1 MPDVNTLKDQGNKAF
16 AAKDYDRAIELFTEA
31 IAIDPSNHVLFS
43 NRSAAK
49 AGKKQWAAALED
61 AEQTINLNTSWSKG
75 YARKGAALH
84 GARQYDE
91 AIEAYEAG
99 LQFEDSP
106 ALRKGLQEVKDAKSR
121 DGSESFG
128 LGKMFADPSLIGK
141 LATNP
146 RTQKHLADPAFVQK
160 LRLFQQNPALAESAL
175 QSDPRMIDVLGVA
188 MGIDMQGF
196 SRDDG
201 SDELPPG
208 FTPPPGPE
216 PSLPPGFTPP
226 PGFTSELRPI
236 PTKARTPSTPSASTS
251 RTPPAPA
258 PEPEDV
264 EMTEEDL
271 EEAKAKA
278 DALAAKA
285 QGAEHYKA
293 QRFSE
298 AAESFKKA
306 WDLWPKDITFL
317 GNLGAA
323 YLEAKEY
330 DQCIETCELAVEEGR
345 GLRADYKIIAKIFGR
360 IGTAYTAK
368 NDLLSAKK
376 YFQKSLSE
384 HRDATILAKLQ
395 ATEKAIVE
403 SDKQAYIDPAK
414 SAIAREEGNAA
425 FKGGDFAKA
434 VKLYEES
441 IKRDPSD
448 ARGYNNRAAAYM
460 KLMALAEA
468 LKDADKAIE
477 VDPTFVKAYIR
488 KATILQTMREYSKAL
503 EALQAASSADTA
515 DAHAQEIQ
523 AQEFKIQQ
531 SLFTQRAGE
540 TEEQTLDR
548 AMKDPEVAQIM
559 GDPVMQQI
567 LQQAQNNPGAL
578 QDHMKN
584 PVVRQKIMKLINAG
598 IIKTR

>member
-1 MPDVNTLKDQGNKAF
+1 MADVNALKDQGNKAF
-16 AAKDYDRAIELFTEA
+16 SAKDYDKAIELFTAA

-49 AGKKQWAAALED
+49 AGKKQWAMALED
-61 AEQTINLNTSWSKG
+61 AEQCIKLNQSWSKG

-84 GARQYDE
+84 GAKRFDE

-99 LQFEDSP
+99 LTLEDSP
-106 ALRKGLQEVKDAKSR
+106 ALRKGLQEVKDAKER
-121 DGSESFG
+121 VVSEPLG
-128 LGKMFADPSLIGK
+128 LGKMFADPNLIGK

-146 RTQKHLADPAFVQK
+146 RTQKHLADPAFMQK
-160 LRLFQQNPALAESAL
+160 LKLFQQNPALASSAL

-196 SRDDG
+196 SPDDG
-201 SDELPPG
+201 FDGLPPG
-208 FTPPPGPE
+208 YTPPSPRAR
-216 PSLPPGFTPP
+216 PPR
-226 PGFTSELRPI
+226 S
-236 PTKARTPSTPSASTS
+236 PSASTS
-251 RTPPAPA
+251 KTPPAPAPAPAPPA

-264 EMTEEDL
+264 EMTDEDA

-298 AAESFKKA
+298 AAEYFKKA

-330 DQCIETCELAVEEGR
+330 DQCIATCELAVEEGR

-368 NDLLSAKK
+368 NDLVSAKK

-395 ATEKAIVE
+395 ATEKAIAE
-403 SDKQAYIDPAK
+403 SERQAYIDPAK

-425 FKGGDFAKA
+425 FKNGDFAKA

-477 VDPTFVKAYIR
+477 VDPAFVKAYIR

-503 EALQAASSADTA
+503 EALQAASSVDTA
-515 DAHAQEIQ
+515 NAHAQEIQ

-531 SLFTQRAGE
+531 ALFTQRADE
-540 TEEQTLDR
+540 TEEQTLER

-567 LQQAQNNPGAL
+567 LQQAQGNPGAL

>member
-1 MPDVNTLKDQGNKAF
+1 MADVNALKDQGNKAF
-16 AAKDYDRAIELFTEA
+16 SAKDYDKAIELFTAA

-49 AGKKQWAAALED
+49 AGKKQWATALED
-61 AEQTINLNTSWSKG
+61 AEQCIKLNQSWSKG

-84 GARQYDE
+84 GAKRFDE

-99 LQFEDSP
+99 LTLEDSP
-106 ALRKGLQEVKDAKSR
+106 ALRKGLQEVKDAKER
-121 DGSESFG
+121 DVSEPLG
-128 LGKMFADPSLIGK
+128 LGKMFADPNLIGK

-146 RTQKHLADPAFVQK
+146 RTQKHLADPAFMQK
-160 LRLFQQNPALAESAL
+160 LKLFQQNPALASSAL

-196 SRDDG
+196 SPDDG
-201 SDELPPG
+201 FDGLPPG
-208 FTPPPGPE
+208 YTPPSPRAR
-216 PSLPPGFTPP
+216 PPR
-226 PGFTSELRPI
+226 S
-236 PTKARTPSTPSASTS
+236 PSASTS
-251 RTPPAPA
+251 KTPPAPAPAPAPPA

-264 EMTEEDL
+264 EMTDEDA

-298 AAESFKKA
+298 AAEHFKKA

-330 DQCIETCELAVEEGR
+330 DQCIATCELAVEEGR

-368 NDLLSAKK
+368 NDLVSAKK

-395 ATEKAIVE
+395 ATEKAIAE
-403 SDKQAYIDPAK
+403 SERQAYIDPAK

-425 FKGGDFAKA
+425 FKNGDFAKA

-477 VDPTFVKAYIR
+477 VDPAFVKAYIR

-503 EALQAASSADTA
+503 EALQAASSVDTA
-515 DAHAQEIQ
+515 NAHAQEIQ

-531 SLFTQRAGE
+531 ALFTQRADE
-540 TEEQTLDR
+540 TEEQTLER

-567 LQQAQNNPGAL
+567 LQQAQGNPGAL

>member
-1 MPDVNTLKDQGNKAF
+1 MSDVNALKDQGNKAF
-16 AAKDYDRAIELFTEA
+16 SAKDYDKAIELFTAA

-49 AGKKQWAAALED
+49 AGKRQWATALED
-61 AEQTINLNTSWSKG
+61 AEQCIKLNQSWSKG

-84 GARQYDE
+84 GARRYDE
-91 AIEAYEAG
+91 AVEAYEAG
-99 LQFEDSP
+99 LKFEDSP
-106 ALRKGLQEVKDAKSR
+106 ALRKGLQEVKDAKGK
-121 DGSESFG
+121 DGSDSLG
-128 LGKMFADPSLIGK
+128 LGKMFADPNLIGK

-160 LRLFQQNPALAESAL
+160 LKLFQQNPALADSAL
-175 QSDPRMIDVLGVA
+175 QSDSRMIDVLGVA

-196 SRDDG
+196 SPDDG
-201 SDELPPG
+201 FDGLPPG
-208 FTPPPGPE
+208 FKAPPPRARKPRTPP
-216 PSLPPGFTPP
+216 
-226 PGFTSELRPI
+226 
-236 PTKARTPSTPSASTS
+236 ASTS
-251 RTPPAPA
+251 KTPPAPTPAPAPA

-264 EMTEEDL
+264 EMTDEDA

-298 AAESFKKA
+298 AAEYFKKA
-306 WDLWPKDITFL
+306 WDLWSKDITFL

-330 DQCIETCELAVEEGR
+330 DQCITTCELAVEEGR

-368 NDLLSAKK
+368 NDLASAKK

-395 ATEKAIVE
+395 ATEKAIAEAERQSYV
-403 SDKQAYIDPAK
+403 DPAK

-425 FKGGDFAKA
+425 FKSGDFAKA

-515 DAHAQEIQ
+515 NAHAQEIQ

-531 SLFTQRAGE
+531 ALFTQRADE
-540 TEEQTLDR
+540 TEEQTLER

-567 LQQAQNNPGAL
+567 LQQAQGNPGAL

>member
-1 MPDVNTLKDQGNKAF
+1 MADVNALKDQGNKAF
-16 AAKDYDRAIELFTEA
+16 SAKDYDKAIELFTAA
-31 IAIDPSNHVLFS
+31 ITIDPSNHVLFS

-49 AGKKQWAAALED
+49 AGKKQWATALED
-61 AEQTINLNTSWSKG
+61 AEQCIKLNQSWSKG

-84 GARQYDE
+84 GAKRFDE

-99 LQFEDSP
+99 LTLEDSP
-106 ALRKGLQEVKDAKSR
+106 ALRKGLQEVKDAKER
-121 DGSESFG
+121 DVSEPLG
-128 LGKMFADPSLIGK
+128 LGKMFADPNLIGK

-146 RTQKHLADPAFVQK
+146 RTQKHLADPAFMQK
-160 LRLFQQNPALAESAL
+160 LKLFQQNPALASSAL

-196 SRDDG
+196 SPDDG
-201 SDELPPG
+201 FDGLPPG
-208 FTPPPGPE
+208 YTPPSPRAR
-216 PSLPPGFTPP
+216 PPR
-226 PGFTSELRPI
+226 S
-236 PTKARTPSTPSASTS
+236 PSASTS
-251 RTPPAPA
+251 KTPPAPAPAPAPPA

-264 EMTEEDL
+264 EMTDEDA

-298 AAESFKKA
+298 AAEHFKKA

-330 DQCIETCELAVEEGR
+330 DQCIATCELAVEEGR

-368 NDLLSAKK
+368 NDLVSAKK

-395 ATEKAIVE
+395 ATEKAIAE
-403 SDKQAYIDPAK
+403 SERQAYIDPAK

-425 FKGGDFAKA
+425 FKNGDFAKA

-477 VDPTFVKAYIR
+477 VDPAFVKAYIR

-503 EALQAASSADTA
+503 EALQAASSVDTA
-515 DAHAQEIQ
+515 NAHAQEIQ

-531 SLFTQRAGE
+531 ALFTQRADE
-540 TEEQTLDR
+540 TEEQTLER

-567 LQQAQNNPGAL
+567 LQQAQGNPGAL

>member
-1 MPDVNTLKDQGNKAF
+1 MSDVNALKDQGNKAF
-16 AAKDYDRAIELFTEA
+16 AGKDYNKAIELFTAA

-49 AGKKQWAAALED
+49 AGKKQWAEALVD
-61 AEQTINLNTSWSKG
+61 AEQCIKLNQSWSKG

-84 GARQYDE
+84 GARRYDE
-91 AIEAYEAG
+91 AVEAYEAG
-99 LQFEDSP
+99 LKFEDSP
-106 ALRKGLQEVKDAKSR
+106 ALRKGLQEVKDAKGR
-121 DGSESFG
+121 DSVSESLG
-128 LGKMFADPSLIGK
+128 LGKYFSDPNLIGK

-146 RTQKHLADPAFVQK
+146 RTQKHLSDPAFVQK
-160 LRLFQQNPALAESAL
+160 LQQFQNNPALADSAL
-175 QSDPRMIDVLGVA
+175 QSDSRMIDVLGVA

-196 SRDDG
+196 SRDDDFDG
-201 SDELPPG
+201 LPPG
-208 FTPPPGPE
+208 FKHGPPPTRQTRP
-216 PSLPPGFTPP
+216 
-226 PGFTSELRPI
+226 TS
-236 PTKARTPSTPSASTS
+236 SASS
-251 RTPPAPA
+251 SKAPPAPTPAPAPAAPA

-264 EMTEEDL
+264 EMTDEDA

-285 QGAEHYKA
+285 QGTEHYKA

-298 AAESFKKA
+298 AAEYFKKA

-330 DQCIETCELAVEEGR
+330 DQCIATCELAVEEGR

-368 NDLLSAKK
+368 NDLVSAKK
-376 YFQKSLSE
+376 YYQKSLAE

-403 SDKQAYIDPAK
+403 AERQAYIDPAK
-414 SAIAREEGNAA
+414 SATAREEGNAA
-425 FKGGDFAKA
+425 FKSGDFAKA

-477 VDPTFVKAYIR
+477 VDPAFVKAYIR

-515 DAHAQEIQ
+515 NAHAQEIQ

-531 SLFTQRAGE
+531 AMFTQRADE
-540 TEEQTLDR
+540 TEEQTLER

-567 LQQAQNNPGAL
+567 LQQAQGNPGAL

>member
-1 MPDVNTLKDQGNKAF
+1 MSDANALKDQGNKAF
-16 AAKDYDRAIELFTEA
+16 SAKDYDKAIELFTAA
-31 IAIDPSNHVLFS
+31 IALDPTNHVLFS

-49 AGKKQWAAALED
+49 AGKKQWATALED
-61 AEQTINLNTSWSKG
+61 AEQCIKLNQSWSKG

-84 GARQYDE
+84 GARRYDE
-91 AIEAYEAG
+91 AVEAYEAG
-99 LQFEDSP
+99 LEFEDSP
-106 ALRKGLQEVKDAKSR
+106 ALRKGLQDVKDAKGR

-128 LGKMFADPSLIGK
+128 LGRMFADPNLIGK

-160 LRLFQQNPALAESAL
+160 LKLFQQNPALADSAL

-208 FTPPPGPE
+208 FMGAP
-216 PSLPPGFTPP
+216 LP
-226 PGFTSELRPI
+226 
-236 PTKARTPSTPSASTS
+236 KARTPSASTS
-251 RTPPAPA
+251 RTPPAPKPAPAPA

-264 EMTEEDL
+264 EMTDEDA

-298 AAESFKKA
+298 AAEYFKKA

-376 YFQKSLSE
+376 YYQKSLSE

-403 SDKQAYIDPAK
+403 AERQSYLDPAK
-414 SAIAREEGNAA
+414 SAVAREEGNAA
-425 FKGGDFAKA
+425 FKSGDFAKA

-488 KATILQTMREYSKAL
+488 KATILQTMREYSKSL

-515 DAHAQEIQ
+515 NAHAQEIQ

-531 SLFTQRAGE
+531 ALFTQRADE
-540 TEEQTLDR
+540 TEEQTLER

-567 LQQAQNNPGAL
+567 LQQAQGNPGAL

>member
-1 MPDVNTLKDQGNKAF
+1 MSDVNALKDQGNKAF
-16 AAKDYDRAIELFTEA
+16 SAKDYDKAIELFTAA
-31 IAIDPSNHVLFS
+31 IALDSSNHVLFS
-43 NRSAAK
+43 NRSAAQ

-61 AEQTINLNTSWSKG
+61 AEQCVKLNLSWSKG

-84 GARQYDE
+84 GARRYDE

-99 LQFEDSP
+99 LQYEDSP
-106 ALRKGLQEVKDAKSR
+106 ALRKGLQEVKDAKGR

-128 LGKMFADPSLIGK
+128 LGKMFADPNLIGK

-160 LRLFQQNPALAESAL
+160 LKLFQQNPALADSAL

-208 FTPPPGPE
+208 FNLPSPGP
-216 PSLPPGFTPP
+216 
-226 PGFTSELRPI
+226 RRQ
-236 PTKARTPSTPSASTS
+236 ARTPTASASTS
-251 RTPPAPA
+251 KAPPTPAPAPA

-264 EMTEEDL
+264 EMSNEDA
-271 EEAKAKA
+271 EEAKDKA

-285 QGAEHYKA
+285 QGTEHYKA

-298 AAESFKKA
+298 AAEYFKKA

-323 YLEAKEY
+323 YLEAKEH
-330 DQCIETCELAVEEGR
+330 DKCIETCEMAVEEGR

-368 NDLLSAKK
+368 NDLPSAKK
-376 YFQKSLSE
+376 YYQKSLSE
-384 HRDATILAKLQ
+384 HRDAAILAKLQ
-395 ATEKAIVE
+395 ATEKAIAE
-403 SDKQAYIDPAK
+403 AEKQSYIDPAK
-414 SAIAREEGNAA
+414 SAVAREEGNAA
-425 FKGGDFAKA
+425 FKSGDFAKA

-448 ARGYNNRAAAYM
+448 AKGYNNRAAAYM

-468 LKDADKAIE
+468 LKDAEKAIE
-477 VDPTFVKAYIR
+477 VDPAFVKAYIR

-503 EALQAASSADTA
+503 EALQSASSADTA
-515 DAHAQEIQ
+515 NAHSQEIQ

-531 SLFTQRAGE
+531 SLFSQRAGE
-540 TEEQTLDR
+540 TEEQTLER

-567 LQQAQNNPGAL
+567 LQQAQGNPGAL

-584 PVVRQKIMKLINAG
+584 PGVRQKIMKLINAG

>member
-1 MPDVNTLKDQGNKAF
+1 MADVNALKDQGNKAF
-16 AAKDYDRAIELFTEA
+16 SAKDYDKAIELFTAA

-49 AGKKQWAAALED
+49 AGKKQWATALED
-61 AEQTINLNTSWSKG
+61 AEQCIKLNQSWSKG

-84 GARQYDE
+84 GAKRFDE

-99 LQFEDSP
+99 LTLEDSP
-106 ALRKGLQEVKDAKSR
+106 ALRKGLQEVKDAKER
-121 DGSESFG
+121 DVSEPLG
-128 LGKMFADPSLIGK
+128 LGKMFADPNLIGK

-146 RTQKHLADPAFVQK
+146 RTQKHLADPAFMQK
-160 LRLFQQNPALAESAL
+160 LKLFQQNPALASSAL

-196 SRDDG
+196 SPDDG
-201 SDELPPG
+201 FDGLPPG
-208 FTPPPGPE
+208 YTPPSPRAR
-216 PSLPPGFTPP
+216 PPR
-226 PGFTSELRPI
+226 S
-236 PTKARTPSTPSASTS
+236 PSASTS
-251 RTPPAPA
+251 KTPPAPAPAPAPPA

-264 EMTEEDL
+264 EMTDEDA

-298 AAESFKKA
+298 AAEHFKKA

-330 DQCIETCELAVEEGR
+330 DQCIATCELAVEEGR
-345 GLRADYKIIAKIFGR
+345 GLRADYKIVAKIFGR

-368 NDLLSAKK
+368 NDLVSAKK

-395 ATEKAIVE
+395 ATEKAIAE
-403 SDKQAYIDPAK
+403 SERQAYIDPAK

-425 FKGGDFAKA
+425 FKNGDFAKA

-477 VDPTFVKAYIR
+477 VDPAFVKAYIR

-503 EALQAASSADTA
+503 EALQAASSVDTA
-515 DAHAQEIQ
+515 NAHAQEIQ

-531 SLFTQRAGE
+531 ALFTQRADE
-540 TEEQTLDR
+540 TEEQTLER

-567 LQQAQNNPGAL
+567 LQQAQGNPGAL

>member
-1 MPDVNTLKDQGNKAF
+1 MADANALKDQGNKAF
-16 AAKDYDRAIELFTEA
+16 SAKDYDKAIELFTAA

-49 AGKKQWAAALED
+49 AGKKQWATALED
-61 AEQTINLNTSWSKG
+61 AEQCIKLNQSWSKG

-84 GARQYDE
+84 GARRYDE
-91 AIEAYEAG
+91 AVEAYEAG
-99 LQFEDSP
+99 LKFEDSP
-106 ALRKGLQEVKDAKSR
+106 ALRKGLQEVKDAKGR
-121 DGSESFG
+121 DGSDSLG
-128 LGKMFADPSLIGK
+128 LGKMFADPNLIGK

-160 LRLFQQNPALAESAL
+160 LKLFQQNPALADSAL

-196 SRDDG
+196 SRDDD
-201 SDELPPG
+201 SDGLPPG
-208 FTPPPGPE
+208 FNLPPP
-216 PSLPPGFTPP
+216 S
-226 PGFTSELRPI
+226 S
-236 PTKARTPSTPSASTS
+236 RTRRSPSASTS
-251 RTPPAPA
+251 KTPPAPAPAPA

-264 EMTEEDL
+264 EMTDEDI

-298 AAESFKKA
+298 AAEYFKRA

-330 DQCIETCELAVEEGR
+330 DQCITTCELAVEEGR

-368 NDLLSAKK
+368 NDLASAKK

-395 ATEKAIVE
+395 ATEKAIAE
-403 SDKQAYIDPAK
+403 ADRQSYIDPAK

-425 FKGGDFAKA
+425 FKSGDFAKA

-448 ARGYNNRAAAYM
+448 AKGYNNRAAAYM

-488 KATILQTMREYSKAL
+488 KATILHTMREYSKAL

-515 DAHAQEIQ
+515 NAHAQEIQ

-531 SLFTQRAGE
+531 ALFTQRADE
-540 TEEQTLDR
+540 TEEQTLER

-567 LQQAQNNPGAL
+567 LQQAQGNPGAL

>member
-1 MPDVNTLKDQGNKAF
+1 MADVNALKDQGNKAF
-16 AAKDYDRAIELFTEA
+16 SAKDYDKAIELFTAA

-49 AGKKQWAAALED
+49 AGKKQWATALED
-61 AEQTINLNTSWSKG
+61 AEQCIKLNQSWSKG

-84 GARQYDE
+84 GAKRFDE

-99 LQFEDSP
+99 LTLEDSP
-106 ALRKGLQEVKDAKSR
+106 ALRKGLQEVKDAKER
-121 DGSESFG
+121 VVSEPLG
-128 LGKMFADPSLIGK
+128 LGKMFADPNLIGK

-146 RTQKHLADPAFVQK
+146 RTQKHLADPAFMQK
-160 LRLFQQNPALAESAL
+160 LKLFQQNPALASSAL

-196 SRDDG
+196 SPDDG
-201 SDELPPG
+201 FDGLPPG
-208 FTPPPGPE
+208 YTPPSPRAR
-216 PSLPPGFTPP
+216 PPR
-226 PGFTSELRPI
+226 S
-236 PTKARTPSTPSASTS
+236 PSASTS
-251 RTPPAPA
+251 KTPPAPAPAPAPPA

-264 EMTEEDL
+264 EMTDEDA

-298 AAESFKKA
+298 AAEYFKKA

-330 DQCIETCELAVEEGR
+330 DQCIATCELAVEEGR

-368 NDLLSAKK
+368 NDLVSAKK

-395 ATEKAIVE
+395 ATEKAIAE
-403 SDKQAYIDPAK
+403 SERQAYIDPAK

-425 FKGGDFAKA
+425 FKNGDFAKA

-477 VDPTFVKAYIR
+477 VDPAFVKAYIR

-503 EALQAASSADTA
+503 EALQAASSVDTA
-515 DAHAQEIQ
+515 NAHAQEIQ

-531 SLFTQRAGE
+531 ALFTQRADE
-540 TEEQTLDR
+540 TEEQTLER

-567 LQQAQNNPGAL
+567 LQQAQGNPGAL

>member
-1 MPDVNTLKDQGNKAF
+1 MSDVNALKDQGNKAF
-16 AAKDYDRAIELFTEA
+16 SAKDYDKAIELFTAA

-49 AGKKQWAAALED
+49 AGKRQWASALED
-61 AEQTINLNTSWSKG
+61 AEQCIKLNQSWSKG

-84 GARQYDE
+84 GARRYDE
-91 AIEAYEAG
+91 AVEAYEAG
-99 LQFEDSP
+99 LKFEDSP
-106 ALRKGLQEVKDAKSR
+106 ALRKGLQEVKDAKGR
-121 DGSESFG
+121 DGSDSLG
-128 LGKMFADPSLIGK
+128 LGKMFADPNLIGK

-160 LRLFQQNPALAESAL
+160 LKLFQQNPALADSAL

-201 SDELPPG
+201 FDGLPPG
-208 FTPPPGPE
+208 FQAPP
-216 PSLPPGFTPP
+216 T
-226 PGFTSELRPI
+226 RD
-236 PTKARTPSTPSASTS
+236 RTS
-251 RTPPAPA
+251 RTPPASTSKTPPAPAPAPAPA

-264 EMTEEDL
+264 EMTDEDA

-285 QGAEHYKA
+285 KGAEHYKA

-298 AAESFKKA
+298 AAEYFKKA

-330 DQCIETCELAVEEGR
+330 DQCIATCELAVEEGR

-368 NDLLSAKK
+368 DDLASAKK
-376 YFQKSLSE
+376 YYQKSLAE

-395 ATEKAIVE
+395 ATEKAIAE
-403 SDKQAYIDPAK
+403 AERQAYIDPAK

-425 FKGGDFAKA
+425 FKNGDFAKA

-488 KATILQTMREYSKAL
+488 KATILQTMREHSKAL

-515 DAHAQEIQ
+515 NAHAQEIQ

-531 SLFTQRAGE
+531 ALFTQRADE
-540 TEEQTLDR
+540 TEEQTLER

-567 LQQAQNNPGAL
+567 LQQAQGNPGAL

>member
-1 MPDVNTLKDQGNKAF
+1 MSDVNALKDQGNKAF
-16 AAKDYDRAIELFTEA
+16 AAKDYDKAIELFTAA

-49 AGKKQWAAALED
+49 AGKKEWATALED
-61 AEQTINLNTSWSKG
+61 AEQCIKLNQSWSKG

-84 GARQYDE
+84 GARRYDE
-91 AIEAYEAG
+91 AVKAYEAG
-99 LQFEDSP
+99 LKFEDSP
-106 ALRKGLQEVKDAKSR
+106 ALRKGLQEVQDAKGR
-121 DGSESFG
+121 DGSDRDYLG
-128 LGKMFADPSLIGK
+128 LGKYFADPNLIGK

-160 LRLFQQNPALAESAL
+160 LKLFQQNPALADSAL
-175 QSDPRMIDVLGVA
+175 QSDSRMIEVLGVA
-188 MGIDMQGF
+188 MGIDMQSF
-196 SRDDG
+196 SRDGEDDFAG
-201 SDELPPG
+201 LPPG
-208 FTPPPGPE
+208 FKYPPP
-216 PSLPPGFTPP
+216 
-226 PGFTSELRPI
+226 
-236 PTKARTPSTPSASTS
+236 KARTPQTPAASTS
-251 RTPPAPA
+251 KTPPAPA
-258 PEPEDV
+258 PAPASAPAPAPESEDV
-264 EMTEEDL
+264 EMTDEDA

-285 QGAEHYKA
+285 QATEHYKA
-293 QRFSE
+293 QRFSD
-298 AAESFKKA
+298 AAEYFKKA

-317 GNLGAA
+317 SNLGAS

-330 DQCIETCELAVEEGR
+330 DQCIATCELAVEEGR
-345 GLRADYKIIAKIFGR
+345 GLRTDYKMIAKIFGR

-368 NDLLSAKK
+368 NDLVSAKK
-376 YFQKSLSE
+376 YFQKSLAE
-384 HRDATILAKLQ
+384 HREATILAKLQ
-395 ATEKAIVE
+395 ATEKAIAE
-403 SDKQAYIDPAK
+403 ADRQAYIDPAK
-414 SAIAREEGNAA
+414 SASAREEGNAA
-425 FKGGDFAKA
+425 FKSGDFAKA

-441 IKRDPSD
+441 IKRDPAD

-515 DAHAQEIQ
+515 NAHAQEIQ

-531 SLFTQRAGE
+531 SLFSQRADE
-540 TEEQTLDR
+540 TEEQTLER

-559 GDPVMQQI
+559 ADPVMQQI
-567 LQQAQNNPGAL
+567 LQQAQGNPGAL

>member
-1 MPDVNTLKDQGNKAF
+1 MSDVNALKDQGNKAF
-16 AAKDYDRAIELFTEA
+16 SAKDYDKAIELFTAA

-49 AGKKQWAAALED
+49 AGKRDWATALED
-61 AEQTINLNTSWSKG
+61 AEQCIKLNQSWSKG

-84 GARQYDE
+84 GARRYDE
-91 AIEAYEAG
+91 AVGAYEAG
-99 LQFEDSP
+99 LKFEDSP
-106 ALRKGLQEVKDAKSR
+106 ALRKGLQEVKDAKGR
-121 DGSESFG
+121 DVSEPLG
-128 LGKMFADPSLIGK
+128 LGKMFADPNLIGK

-160 LRLFQQNPALAESAL
+160 LKLFQQNPALADSAL

-196 SRDDG
+196 PSDDG
-201 SDELPPG
+201 LDGLPPG
-208 FTPPPGPE
+208 SKLPPPN
-216 PSLPPGFTPP
+216 
-226 PGFTSELRPI
+226 
-236 PTKARTPSTPSASTS
+236 ARTPRSPYASTS
-251 RTPPAPA
+251 KTPPTPAPA
-258 PEPEDV
+258 PAPAPAPKPEDV
-264 EMTEEDL
+264 EMTYEDA

-278 DALAAKA
+278 DALASKA
-285 QGAEHYKA
+285 QGTEHYKA

-298 AAESFKKA
+298 AAEHFKKA

-330 DQCIETCELAVEEGR
+330 DQCIATCELAVEEGR

-368 NDLLSAKK
+368 NDLVSAKK

-395 ATEKAIVE
+395 ATEKAIAE
-403 SDKQAYIDPAK
+403 TERHAYIDPAK
-414 SAIAREEGNAA
+414 SAVAREEGNAA
-425 FKGGDFAKA
+425 FKSGDFAKA

-477 VDPTFVKAYIR
+477 VDPAFVKAYIR
-488 KATILQTMREYSKAL
+488 KATILQTMRDYSKAL
-503 EALQAASSADTA
+503 EALQAASSADA
-515 DAHAQEIQ
+515 ANAHAQEIQ

-531 SLFTQRAGE
+531 ALFTQRADE
-540 TEEQTLDR
+540 TEEQTLER

-567 LQQAQNNPGAL
+567 LQQAQGNPGAL

>member
-1 MPDVNTLKDQGNKAF
+1 MADVNALKDQGNKAF
-16 AAKDYDRAIELFTEA
+16 SAKDYDKAIELFTAA

-49 AGKKQWAAALED
+49 AGKKQWAMALED
-61 AEQTINLNTSWSKG
+61 AEQCIKLNQSWSKG

-84 GARQYDE
+84 GAKRFDE

-99 LQFEDSP
+99 LTLEDSP
-106 ALRKGLQEVKDAKSR
+106 ALRKGLQEVKDAKER
-121 DGSESFG
+121 DVSEPLG
-128 LGKMFADPSLIGK
+128 LGKMFADPNLIGK

-146 RTQKHLADPAFVQK
+146 RTQKHLADPAFMQK
-160 LRLFQQNPALAESAL
+160 LKLFQQNPALASSAL

-196 SRDDG
+196 SPDDG
-201 SDELPPG
+201 FDGLPPG
-208 FTPPPGPE
+208 YTPPSPRAR
-216 PSLPPGFTPP
+216 PPR
-226 PGFTSELRPI
+226 S
-236 PTKARTPSTPSASTS
+236 PSASTS
-251 RTPPAPA
+251 KTPPAPAPAPAPPA

-264 EMTEEDL
+264 EMTDEDA

-298 AAESFKKA
+298 AAEYFKKA

-330 DQCIETCELAVEEGR
+330 DQCIATCELAVEEGR

-368 NDLLSAKK
+368 NDLVSAKK

-395 ATEKAIVE
+395 ATEKAIAE
-403 SDKQAYIDPAK
+403 SERQAYIDPAK

-425 FKGGDFAKA
+425 FKNGDFAKA

-477 VDPTFVKAYIR
+477 VDPAFVKAYIR

-503 EALQAASSADTA
+503 EALQAASSVDTA
-515 DAHAQEIQ
+515 NAHAQEIQ

-531 SLFTQRAGE
+531 ALFTQRADE
-540 TEEQTLDR
+540 TEEQTLER

-567 LQQAQNNPGAL
+567 LQQAQGNPGAL

>member
-1 MPDVNTLKDQGNKAF
+1 MSDVNALKDQGNKAF
-16 AAKDYDRAIELFTEA
+16 SAKDYDKAIELFTAA
-31 IAIDPSNHVLFS
+31 IALDPSNHVLFS

-49 AGKKQWAAALED
+49 AGKKQWAPALED
-61 AEQTINLNTSWSKG
+61 AEQCIKLNSSWSKG

-84 GARQYDE
+84 GARRYDE

-99 LQFEDSP
+99 LRLEDSP
-106 ALRKGLQEVKDAKSR
+106 ALRKGLQEVKDAKGK
-121 DGSESFG
+121 DASEPFG
-128 LGKMFADPSLIGK
+128 LGKLFADPNLIGK

-146 RTQKHLADPAFVQK
+146 RTQKHLADPSFMQK
-160 LRLFQQNPALAESAL
+160 LKLFQQNPGLAESAL
-175 QSDPRMIDVLGVA
+175 SSDPRMIDVLGVA

-196 SRDDG
+196 SREDG
-201 SDELPPG
+201 SDELPSG
-208 FTPPPGPE
+208 FTQATPSSPPKSPK
-216 PSLPPGFTPP
+216 PP
-226 PGFTSELRPI
+226 
-236 PTKARTPSTPSASTS
+236 TPSTSK
-251 RTPPAPA
+251 TPAPAPA

-264 EMTEEDL
+264 EMAEEDDD
-271 EEAKAKA
+271 EAKAKA
-278 DALAAKA
+278 EALAAKA

-293 QRFSE
+293 QRFTE
-298 AAESFKKA
+298 AAECFSKA

-330 DQCIETCELAVEEGR
+330 DRCIETCEKAVEEGR
-345 GLRADYKIIAKIFGR
+345 GLRADYKMIAKIFGR
-360 IGTAYTAK
+360 IGTAYAAK
-368 NDLLSAKK
+368 NDLPSAKK
-376 YFQKSLSE
+376 YYQKSLSE
-384 HRDATILAKLQ
+384 HRDAAILSKLQ
-395 ATEKAIVE
+395 ATEKAIIE
-403 SDKQAYIDPAK
+403 SERQAYIDPAK

-425 FKGGDFAKA
+425 FKGGDFAGA

-468 LKDADKAIE
+468 LKDAEKAIE

-488 KATILQTMREYSKAL
+488 KATILHTMREYSKAL

-515 DAHAQEIQ
+515 NAHSQEIQ
-523 AQEFKIQQ
+523 SQEFKTQQ
-531 SLFTQRAGE
+531 AMFSQRAGE
-540 TEEQTLDR
+540 TEEQTLER

-559 GDPVMQQI
+559 GDPVMQSI
-567 LQQAQNNPGAL
+567 LQQAQGNPSAL

-584 PVVRQKIMKLINAG
+584 PGVRQKIMKLINAG

>member
-1 MPDVNTLKDQGNKAF
+1 MSDVNALKDQGNKAF
-16 AAKDYDRAIELFTEA
+16 AAKDYDKAIELFTAA

-61 AEQTINLNTSWSKG
+61 AEQCIKLNQSWSKG

-84 GARQYDE
+84 GARRYDE
-91 AIEAYEAG
+91 AVEAYEAG
-99 LQFEDSP
+99 LKFEDSP
-106 ALRKGLQEVKDAKSR
+106 ALRKGLQEVKDAKGR
-121 DGSESFG
+121 DGSDRDYLG
-128 LGKMFADPSLIGK
+128 LGKYFADPNLIGK

-160 LRLFQQNPALAESAL
+160 LKLFQQNPALADSAL
-175 QSDPRMIDVLGVA
+175 QSDSRMIDVLGVA

-196 SRDDG
+196 SRDSEDDFAG
-201 SDELPPG
+201 LPPG
-208 FTPPPGPE
+208 SKYPPP
-216 PSLPPGFTPP
+216 
-226 PGFTSELRPI
+226 
-236 PTKARTPSTPSASTS
+236 KARTPQTPAASTS
-251 RTPPAPA
+251 KTPAPAPAPAPTPA

-264 EMTEEDL
+264 EMTSEDA

-298 AAESFKKA
+298 AAECFKKA

-317 GNLGAA
+317 GNLGAS

-330 DQCIETCELAVEEGR
+330 DQCIATCELAVEEGR

-368 NDLLSAKK
+368 NDLVSAKK
-376 YFQKSLSE
+376 YFQKSLAE
-384 HRDATILAKLQ
+384 HREATILAKLQ
-395 ATEKAIVE
+395 ATEKAIAE
-403 SDKQAYIDPAK
+403 AERQAYIDPAK
-414 SAIAREEGNAA
+414 SATAREEGNAA
-425 FKGGDFAKA
+425 FKSGDFAKA

-441 IKRDPSD
+441 IKRDPAD

-503 EALQAASSADTA
+503 EALQAASSADTTN
-515 DAHAQEIQ
+515 AHAQEIQ

-531 SLFTQRAGE
+531 SLFSQRADE
-540 TEEQTLDR
+540 TEEQTLER

-567 LQQAQNNPGAL
+567 LQQAQGNPGAL

>member
-1 MPDVNTLKDQGNKAF
+1 MSNANALKDQGNKAF
-16 AAKDYDRAIELFTEA
+16 SAKDYDKAIELFTAA
-31 IAIDPSNHVLFS
+31 IALDPSNHVLFS

-49 AGKKQWAAALED
+49 AGKKQWATALED
-61 AEQTINLNTSWSKG
+61 AEQCIKLNQSWSKG

-84 GARQYDE
+84 GAKRYDE
-91 AIEAYEAG
+91 AVEAYEAG
-99 LQFEDSP
+99 LEFEDSP
-106 ALRKGLQEVKDAKSR
+106 ALRKGLQDVKDAKGR

-128 LGKMFADPSLIGK
+128 LGRMFADPNLIGK

-160 LRLFQQNPALAESAL
+160 LKLFQQNPALADSAL

-188 MGIDMQGF
+188 MGIDMQG
-196 SRDDG
+196 
-201 SDELPPG
+201 
-208 FTPPPGPE
+208 
-216 PSLPPGFTPP
+216 
-226 PGFTSELRPI
+226 LRQ
-236 PTKARTPSTPSASTS
+236 RQNQ
-251 RTPPAPA
+251 RQQPAPA

-264 EMTEEDL
+264 EMTDEDA

-298 AAESFKKA
+298 AAEYFKKA

-330 DQCIETCELAVEEGR
+330 DQCIETCELAVEEVR

-376 YFQKSLSE
+376 YYQKSLSE

-403 SDKQAYIDPAK
+403 AERQSYLDPAK
-414 SAIAREEGNAA
+414 SAVAREEGNAA
-425 FKGGDFAKA
+425 FKSGDFAKA

-488 KATILQTMREYSKAL
+488 KATILQTMREYSKSL

-515 DAHAQEIQ
+515 NAHAQEIQ

-531 SLFTQRAGE
+531 ALFTQRADE
-540 TEEQTLDR
+540 TEEQTLER

-567 LQQAQNNPGAL
+567 LQQAQGNPGAL